1 MSFLVLQMKR
11 IRLLNVPVI
20 RERRRLP
27 LILRKWDKFLLIGLC
42 CFFTLILIPNNDVLH
57 VTLRWRHVS
66 SMTVMSDIQDDQTF
80 DARQKPQYGQ
90 LQEYNLVQ
98 PQKRDFSRG
107 QSVIIDQ
114 LLKHKKDGFFV
125 EIGAGDGETDS
136 VSLFFERERSWDGVL
151 VEKSE
156 EKADIL
162 IAKNRRAILWNLN
175 LRLDSTNVSF
185 SASDI
190 RPKDLFRLVNRPS
203 FDLLVVNLPDQEYEL
218 IQSIDWTN
226 YTIGVINV
234 VLRLDYPADKYSQ
247 LSNYLQSKSYQV
259 YHHLMDVEADKK
271 DVIFSRIWH

>member
-1 MSFLVLQMKR
+1 
-11 IRLLNVPVI
+11 
-20 RERRRLP
+20 
-27 LILRKWDKFLLIGLC
+27 
-42 CFFTLILIPNNDVLH
+42 
-57 VTLRWRHVS
+57 
-66 SMTVMSDIQDDQTF
+66 
-80 DARQKPQYGQ
+80 
-90 LQEYNLVQ
+90 
-98 PQKRDFSRG
+98 
-107 QSVIIDQ
+107 
-114 LLKHKKDGFFV
+114 
-125 EIGAGDGETDS
+125 
-136 VSLFFERERSWDGVL
+136 
-151 VEKSE
+151 
-156 EKADIL
+156 
-162 IAKNRRAILWNLN
+162 
-175 LRLDSTNVSF
+175 NVSF